1 MKSLAQKTVT
11 LKDIA
16 KEVGISPSTV
26 SRAINNEGRVSETTK
41 RRISEAIKKLDYHP
55 NIMARGLASKKTKS
69 VGFVISKR
77 RGRSLDRTS
86 FYGKIIEGVEKEGRK
101 YGYNPIFS
109 VINEEERKSASLQIV
124 KENRVDGLILA
135 GCDIDKKLVLSLK
148 ERKIPLVLVDNH
160 FDKEK
165 ISCVVT
171 DNLNGAYEAVTYLI
185 SLGHKRIGFVAEMLS
200 DLSFYERLQGY
211 KLALKEAG
219 LNYEENLVQESRDDI
234 GYTATKKLLESQLP
248 PSAIFAANDS
258 AAIQAMRAIRK
269 KRLRIPQDIAI
280 VGFDNGEVAPY
291 TNPPLTTVRVFTK
304 EMGQIAMRMLIEII
318 NNKNPLPVKNL
329 MFTELVIRESCGG
342 KLKRE
347 NFRPLTH

>member
-1 MKSLAQKTVT
+1 MKSLAQTTVT

-69 VGFVISKR
+69 IGFVIHKR
-77 RGRSLDRTS
+77 RGHSLDRAS

-101 YGYNPIFS
+101 YGYHPIFS

-135 GCDIDKKLVLSLK
+135 GCDIDKKLILSLK
-148 ERKIPLVLVDNH
+148 ERKMPLVLVDNH
-160 FDKEK
+160 LDKEK

-200 DLSFYERLQGY
+200 DLSFSERLQGY
-211 KLALKEAG
+211 KLAIREAC
-219 LNYEENLVQESRDDI
+219 LNYDENLVQESKDDV
-234 GYTATKKLLESQLP
+234 GYTATKKLLENQFP
-248 PSAIFAANDS
+248 PSAIFAANDA
-258 AAIQAMRAIRK
+258 AAIQAMKAIRK
-269 KRLRIPQDIAI
+269 KRLRIPEDIAI
-280 VGFDNGEVAPY
+280 MGFDNGGVAPH
-291 TNPPLTTVRVFTK
+291 TNPPLTTVRVFMK
-304 EMGQIAMRMLIEII
+304 KMGQISMRMLIEII

-329 MFTELVIRESCGG
+329 MFTELVIRDSCGG
-342 KLKRE
+342 KLKR
-347 NFRPLTH
+347 